1 VNLWERA
8 KEDLYRL
15 VKLDSR
21 NATKIGKTLGSDYM
35 EQEGKKNTENPGRG
49 LGKGAAAAAT
59 WYLGGAGAGA
69 LGGAGAGAGGAAAGA
84 AGGAAASTAA
94 DLEMQLAQQQ
104 IAQMLAQ
111 QAAQE
116 AAKQGITQGGSELA
130 KQGLFSAG
138 ENALSQAPS
147 SLASSGMFQQV
158 PGVTGGGPQWQAL
171 AEQNAGFGGQGWN
184 STAQAAMDPVKQAYG
199 SGNMN
204 FMDYAGNKLK
214 ADAAGMSDPSVWLDR
229 AKNNLGRMAG
239 NAGKNV
245 ALNAAGGGQQQQGAA
260 SMPPPQ
266 QQARAPAP
274 VMSDVEKQKLFED
287 FKSGRIT
294 EDELRKRLGLA

>member
-1 VNLWERA
+1 VNLWDRA

-21 NATKIGKTLGSDYM
+21 NATKIGKTLGWDYM

-84 AGGAAASTAA
+84 AGQVAA
-94 DLEMQLAQQQ
+94 DAEMQLAQQQ

-111 QAAQE
+111 QAAKE
-116 AAKQGITQGGSELA
+116 AATQGGSELA
-130 KQGLFSAG
+130 KQGLFYAG
-138 ENALSQAPS
+138 ENALAQAPS

-214 ADAAGMSDPSVWLDR
+214 ADAAGMNDPSVWLDR

-239 NAGKNV
+239 NAGKNM
-245 ALNAAGGGQQQQGAA
+245 ALNTAGGGQQQQSAA
-260 SMPPPQ
+260 PMPPQ